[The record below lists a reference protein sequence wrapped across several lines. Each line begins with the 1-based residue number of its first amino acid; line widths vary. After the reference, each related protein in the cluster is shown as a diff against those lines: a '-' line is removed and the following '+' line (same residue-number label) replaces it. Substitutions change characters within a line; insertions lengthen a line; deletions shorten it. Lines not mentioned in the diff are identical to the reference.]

1 MRSAIVVADDRPR
14 CRSRMI
20 IRGTTPPSTVAPN
33 TATYTTKISCYMSDI
48 RPMRAFR
55 SETNTSASASCARM
69 PPLDGRGLAAFGR
82 AAVAEETTTGS
93 FMGCSSSCVA
103 EGAEAVVV
111 EGCASVSD
119 PVSGAAHSV
128 FASAAAATAPSEV
141 AAASAMTVFAAVAVE
156 SNAAEM
162 LAPPPGGDNAL
173 AEQVAAA
180 VVVASGPA
188 VGVTCGNASS

>member
-1 MRSAIVVADDRPR
+1 
-14 CRSRMI
+14 
-20 IRGTTPPSTVAPN
+20 
-33 TATYTTKISCYMSDI
+33 
-48 RPMRAFR
+48 
-55 SETNTSASASCARM
+55 M
-69 PPLDGRGLAAFGR
+69 PPLDGRGLASFGR

-162 LAPPPGGDNAL
+162 LAPPPPGGDNAL